1 MGEEWLV
8 WRVVREAPLSGST
21 MTRTARR
28 HILPL
33 TGTSAV
39 VTALALT
46 MGPAS
51 ATPGLTGA
59 DGLPSSVRADS
70 PTPSPQ
76 PSSDASGSS
85 TPPNSSATS
94 KSGSSPSATPDDST
108 PSGSEVGGPP
118 PAAAVQQQQAE
129 AGNLATVLDDK
140 KADVPEDLVPSVDQL
155 TGVLEAVNDTQTPP
169 QERDGAVRSARQV
182 DSALDA
188 IAAPG
193 TPAAVRDR
201 LTALVPQVSAAL
213 DAANG
218 SQTPPESGALGL
230 IVARTAS
237 VLRVVADQNTPAD
250 VEASLVDGA
259 ENLLSAVREGTP
271 IGNEGAGRA
280 GGGDDGGTGDQLE
293 WKRLVATGLETAGDP
308 NTPEDE
314 RKGLAKSAHEGSETR
329 PDDPEAQQKK
339 LRLKK
344 DLRKAI
350 SEQGLPNE
358 PLGKAA
364 EVCTNSVFESVLDT
378 TLAEDLQTLTPETW
392 NSEGIRDFWKSREAA
407 NDSLDVIAQLQNDK
421 LDNTAL
427 AIKRM
432 IPQLADSLP
441 ADELYSSLGVRA
453 RDCLQAASRLDNE
466 MGIQSGSW
474 LSEAQQV

>member
-1 MGEEWLV
+1 
-8 WRVVREAPLSGST
+8 
-21 MTRTARR
+21 MTRTTRR

-33 TGTSAV
+33 TGASAV
-39 VTALALT
+39 VTALTLT
-46 MGPAS
+46 MGPAT
-51 ATPGLTGA
+51 ATPGAAGA
-59 DGLPSSVRADS
+59 DEFPSSVRADS
-70 PTPSPQ
+70 SPPGPQ
-76 PSSDASGSS
+76 DSSGGSGAS
-85 TPPNSSATS
+85 TPPSPSTPDNSD
-94 KSGSSPSATPDDST
+94 SSPSPTPDDT
-108 PSGSEVGGPP
+108 TPPSGEVGGA
-118 PAAAVQQQQAE
+118 PAVAAVEQQQQE
-129 AGNLATVLDDK
+129 AGNLATDLDDK
-140 KADVPEDLVPSVDQL
+140 KADVPEDLVSSVDQL

-182 DSALDA
+182 DNALDA
-188 IAAPG
+188 IADPG
-193 TPAAVRDR
+193 TPDAVRDR

-237 VLRVVADQNTPAD
+237 VLRVVTDQDTPAD
-250 VEASLVDGA
+250 VEATLVDGA
-259 ENLLSAVREGTP
+259 ENLLSAVQNGTP
-271 IGNEGAGRA
+271 IGNEGAEAAADTRAA
-280 GGGDDGGTGDQLE
+280 GGQLE
-293 WKRLVATGLETAGDP
+293 WKMLVSNGLETAGNP

-314 RKGLAKSAHEGSETR
+314 RKGLANSAHEGSETQ
-329 PDDPEAQQKK
+329 PGDPESEQKK

-344 DLRKAI
+344 DLREAI
-350 SEQGLPNE
+350 SEQGLPDE

-378 TLAEDLQTLTPETW
+378 TLADDLEPLTPETW

-441 ADELYSSLGVRA
+441 ADELYSSLGMRA
-453 RDCLQAASRLDNE
+453 RDCLQAAAQLDDE
-466 MGIQSGSW
+466 MGVQSGSW

>member
-1 MGEEWLV
+1 M
-8 WRVVREAPLSGST
+8 
-21 MTRTARR
+21 
-28 HILPL
+28 
-33 TGTSAV
+33 

-46 MGPAS
+46 VGPAT
-51 ATPGLTGA
+51 ATPGPAGVA
-59 DGLPSSVRADS
+59 GLPFSIRADS
-70 PTPSPQ
+70 STPGPQ

-85 TPPNSSATS
+85 TPP
-94 KSGSSPSATPDDST
+94 SPSATDTSSSPSPTPDDTAS
-108 PSGSEVGGPP
+108 SGSDDGGT
-118 PAAAVQQQQAE
+118 PATAAVKQQQAE
-129 AGNLATVLDDK
+129 AGNLATELDDK

-188 IAAPG
+188 IANPG

-213 DAANG
+213 HTANE

-237 VLRVVADQNTPAD
+237 VLRVVEDQDTPPD

-259 ENLLSAVREGTP
+259 ENLLSAVQNGAP
-271 IGNEGAGRA
+271 IGNEGANAAAGR
-280 GGGDDGGTGDQLE
+280 GDDDGQLE
-293 WKRLVATGLETAGDP
+293 WKMLVSNGLETAGDP
-308 NTPEDE
+308 NTSEDE
-314 RKGLAKSAHEGSETR
+314 RKGLAKSAHEGSETQ
-329 PDDPEAQQKK
+329 PGDPEAQQKK

-344 DLRKAI
+344 DLREAI
-350 SEQGLPNE
+350 SEQGLPDE
-358 PLGKAA
+358 PLGRAA
-364 EVCTNSVFESVLDT
+364 ELCTNSVFESVLDT
-378 TLAEDLQTLTPETW
+378 TLADDLQTLTPETW

-407 NDSLDVIAQLQNDK
+407 NDSLDVIAQLQDDTY
-421 LDNTAL
+421 DNTAL

-441 ADELYSSLGVRA
+441 ADDLYSSLGMGA

-466 MGIQSGSW
+466 MGVQSGSW
-474 LSEAQQV
+474 LSEAQRV